1 MYLRMVDG
9 AGEERFMS
17 NKTMLVIEEE
27 HHEDFA
33 LQRGE
38 LQTKPVADRWL
49 EVNAS
54 PGSRNWRSSRSV
66 HV

>member
-9 AGEERFMS
+9 AGEERFMG

-27 HHEDFA
+27 CHEDFT

-38 LQTKPVADRWL
+38 LQTEPVADRL
-49 EVNAS
+49 TGGECLA
-54 PGSRNWRSSRSV
+54 GFA
-66 HV
+66 